1 MSTVAIPAKAKGN
14 PGANVPEV
22 ALDVSGFQGKNSVIG
37 PDGAAGGSIKKQ
49 SRAPAFFAG
58 GESEE
63 EKQAIMNPKK
73 AAPAP
78 ATES

>member
-1 MSTVAIPAKAKGN
+1 MAIPSKAKGN

-22 ALDVSGFQGKNSVIG
+22 ALDVSGFQEKTAVIG
-37 PDGAAGGSIKKQ
+37 PNGADGGSIKKQ

-63 EKQAIMNPKK
+63 EKQALMNKK
-73 AAPAP
+73 VAAAPA
-78 ATES
+78 AE